1 MTIYVEE
8 NLEPSQTFETD
19 IFGKT
24 VKGFKLQLSVQE
36 LSLRYLN
43 EILIKTYENF
53 LKTLTEDSFEV
64 FLKMYEK
71 ETPTQEFSCEYGKI
85 FKNTFFYRMPPVAA
99 SGNLQKYLVSTLS
112 GMSGIIR
119 NLGNLGK
126 MS

>member
-1 MTIYVEE
+1 MTVYVEE

-85 FKNTFFYRMPPVAA
+85 FKNTFFYRMPAVAA

>member
-1 MTIYVEE
+1 MTVYVEE

-85 FKNTFFYRMPPVAA
+85 FKSTFFYRMPPVAA

>member
-1 MTIYVEE
+1 MTVYVEE

-85 FKNTFFYRMPPVAA
+85 FKNTFF
-99 SGNLQKYLVSTLS
+99 
-112 GMSGIIR
+112 
-119 NLGNLGK
+119 
-126 MS
+126 

>member
-1 MTIYVEE
+1 MTVYVEE

-126 MS
+126 MP

>member
-1 MTIYVEE
+1 MTVYVEE

>member
-1 MTIYVEE
+1 MTVYAEE

>member
-1 MTIYVEE
+1 MTVYVEE

-99 SGNLQKYLVSTLS
+99 SDNLQKYLVSTLS

-126 MS
+126 MP

>member
-1 MTIYVEE
+1 MTVYVEE

-64 FLKMYEK
+64 LLKMYEK

>member
-1 MTIYVEE
+1 MTVYVAE

-85 FKNTFFYRMPPVAA
+85 FKNNFFYRMPPVAA

>member
-1 MTIYVEE
+1 MTVYVEE
-8 NLEPSQTFETD
+8 NLEPSQTFETN

>member
-1 MTIYVEE
+1 MTVYVAE

>member
-1 MTIYVEE
+1 MTVYAEE

-71 ETPTQEFSCEYGKI
+71 ETPTQEFSCEYSKI

-112 GMSGIIR
+112 GMSGI
-119 NLGNLGK
+119 
-126 MS
+126 